1 MDDLLEISIFDNLYA
16 SVCEQMGESLRRT
29 ARSINIKDRL
39 DFSAALFDVH
49 GELVAQAAHIPV
61 HVGSMAFALKSILDI
76 IDPAEDE
83 MLITN
88 DPYGGGTHLPDI
100 TVICPVSIDGRRIA
114 YLANRAHHADVGGTG
129 SGSMA
134 PASRLEDEGVVIS
147 PRVFWKSGHMLAPPL
162 NELMGAVGDPVE
174 RHSDLMAQV
183 AANLTGRSALLEI
196 LRMNGLRQCLKMMDR
211 LKDYSSRAMENLIEE
226 FPVGVFSFVDHLDD
240 DGVGRGPV
248 QICATIERLG
258 SRLSIDFD
266 GTAPAVPGNL
276 NAVLPVAVASVFYVF
291 RCLLGED
298 IPSNAG
304 CLRPLDIKAP
314 AGTVVNAQYPSA
326 VAGGNVETSQRIV
339 DVLLG
344 ALAKAWPGRIPAASQ
359 GTMNNLSLNGPGFAY
374 YETIA
379 GGMGAGPST
388 SGLSAVQSHMTNTR
402 NSSVETLEFTY
413 PLRVVRYELRR
424 NSGGN
429 GVHRGGDGV
438 VRELEAL
445 APIRGSLLAERRSR
459 PPWGLAGGQPG
470 KKGFDQ
476 IRRKGRWFDLPSKGS
491 FELAPGDRISIS
503 TPGGGG
509 WGDPE

>member
-1 MDDLLEISIFDNLYA
+1 
-16 SVCEQMGESLRRT
+16 
-29 ARSINIKDRL
+29 
-39 DFSAALFDVH
+39 
-49 GELVAQAAHIPV
+49 
-61 HVGSMAFALKSILDI
+61 
-76 IDPAEDE
+76 
-83 MLITN
+83 
-88 DPYGGGTHLPDI
+88 
-100 TVICPVSIDGRRIA
+100 
-114 YLANRAHHADVGGTG
+114 
-129 SGSMA
+129 
-134 PASRLEDEGVVIS
+134 
-147 PRVFWKSGHMLAPPL
+147 
-162 NELMGAVGDPVE
+162 
-174 RHSDLMAQV
+174 
-183 AANLTGRSALLEI
+183 
-196 LRMNGLRQCLKMMDR
+196 
-211 LKDYSSRAMENLIEE
+211 
-226 FPVGVFSFVDHLDD
+226 VDHLDD